1 MNEYAI
7 GIEIFLLSDEF
18 GAEEK
23 LKRSV
28 MSVVPEGTEIQTYPH
43 KDCNSVIFNL
53 PSLPP
58 PIVLDIN
65 GEERTFEWKLHDP
78 SVCSE

>member
-7 GIEIFLLSDEF
+7 AIDIFMLSDEF
-18 GAEEK
+18 GAEDK

-43 KDCNSVIFNL
+43 RSCNSVIFHL
-53 PSLPP
+53 PALPP
-58 PIVLDIN
+58 PIVIN
-65 GEERTFEWKLHDP
+65 VYGEEMTFEWKLHDP